1 MEIILST
8 FNQLAFLFLM
18 IAVGYLLTCTGV
30 LDQRAAGVL
39 SKLEIT
45 VLIPA
50 LILQTFIERFNLAG
64 LQSAWQPFLWGG
76 VLLGILVPPSMGI
89 VRLCTKDRDLRG
101 IYLYGL
107 CFSNFSFMGN
117 ALVSALYPDFFFP
130 YLIFSLPL
138 WIAVFAW
145 ATPFLLMPR
154 AERRS
159 AGDWLKLFFNPLF
172 ISIPVGMA
180 LGLLEIPLPDFAA
193 RALDAT
199 ASSMSPVAMLL
210 TGICVGAVDFKKT
223 LRDGG
228 FYFFSLF
235 RLLLFPL
242 AGLGIL
248 ALVSLPAAVEIAIL
262 IVLALPP
269 GLNAIIIPA
278 ACGKDIK
285 DAAGMTILSHLF
297 SCVTI
302 PLMLFLYE
310 MI

>member
-1 MEIILST
+1 MNIVLST

-18 IAVGYLLTCTGV
+18 IGVGYLLSVPGV

-50 LILQTFIERFNLAG
+50 LILQTFIERFNLAA
-64 LQSAWQPFLWGG
+64 LQSAWQPFLWGAI
-76 VLLGILVPPSMGI
+76 LLAILVFPSIGL
-89 VRLCTKDRDLRG
+89 VRFCAKDRDLRN

-117 ALVSALYPDFFFP
+117 ALISALYPDYFFE

-154 AERRS
+154 VERRS
-159 AGDWLKLFFNPLF
+159 VGDWVRLFFNPLF
-172 ISIPVGMA
+172 ISIPVGIA
-180 LGLLEIPLPDFAA
+180 LGLLEIPLPDFVH

-210 TGICVGAVDFKKT
+210 TGICVGAVDFKRT
-223 LRDGG
+223 LKDRG
-228 FYFFSLF
+228 FYLFSVF
-235 RLLLFPL
+235 RLLVFPL
-242 AGLGIL
+242 AGLGML
-248 ALVSLPAAVEIAIL
+248 AVAPLPAAVELAVI
-262 IVLALPP
+262 IVLCLPP

-278 ACGKDIK
+278 ACGRDIK

-297 SCVTI
+297 SCATI

-310 MI
+310 RI